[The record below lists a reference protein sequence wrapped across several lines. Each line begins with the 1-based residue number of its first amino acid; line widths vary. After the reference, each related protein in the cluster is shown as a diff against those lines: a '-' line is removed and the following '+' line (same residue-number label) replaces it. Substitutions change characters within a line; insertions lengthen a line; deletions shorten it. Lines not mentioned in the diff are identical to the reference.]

1 MMSSGNFMLRVIA
14 VLLAFI
20 GGMFI
25 GSAIQ
30 LDMDQKEVI
39 SRGYAIYCPA
49 DGKFA
54 WVGECDEN

>member
-1 MMSSGNFMLRVIA
+1 MLRVIA

-39 SRGYAIYCPA
+39 SRGYALYCPDNA
-49 DGKFA
+49 KFA
-54 WVGECDEN
+54 WVGECDEE